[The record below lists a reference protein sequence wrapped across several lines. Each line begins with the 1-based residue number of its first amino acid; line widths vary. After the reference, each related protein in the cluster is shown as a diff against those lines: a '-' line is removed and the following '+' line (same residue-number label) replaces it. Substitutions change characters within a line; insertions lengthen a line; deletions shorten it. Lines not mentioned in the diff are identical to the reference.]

1 MPVNV
6 PYCRNIFAEHIDGSK
21 IMLQIASLYMR
32 NDPWTEKEMVD
43 VMIEIAQEA
52 LTCLDELNQL

>member
-1 MPVNV
+1 
-6 PYCRNIFAEHIDGSK
+6 
-21 IMLQIASLYMR
+21 MLQIASLYMR

-52 LTCLDELNQL
+52 LTCLDELGQLLR